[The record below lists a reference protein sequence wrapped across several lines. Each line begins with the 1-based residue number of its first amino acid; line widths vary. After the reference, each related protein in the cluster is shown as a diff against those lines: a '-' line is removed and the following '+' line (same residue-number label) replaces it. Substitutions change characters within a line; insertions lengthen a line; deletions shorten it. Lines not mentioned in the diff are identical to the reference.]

1 MLSEQSRSWF
11 HDEGGILTELRATA
25 ARAAPPTIPGYRD
38 IKELRRGGQ
47 GAVYTA
53 LQNSTNRAV
62 AIKLLLDGAL
72 ASGIARRRFEREV
85 DLAAALRHPNIV
97 SIYDSG
103 VTADG
108 RPYLVMEY
116 IEGRPLDV
124 FVRALREG
132 QTPGETLDL
141 FPSPLRTRTLP
152 TGVSR
157 VIALFTTIA
166 EAVQAAHGRGI
177 IHRDLKPSNIRVT
190 AAGTPVILDFGL
202 AKAITLSSSADP
214 LAPSSRSINQAT
226 LSGSGQFL
234 GSLAWASPEQAAGR
248 LNDIDVRTDVYALG
262 VMLYHA
268 VTGRFPY
275 DVTSGLRTT
284 LEHIEKTEPTKPS
297 SIAPWIDDELETI
310 VLRCLAKESARR
322 YATAADLARDL
333 RSYLAGEA
341 IIAKADSTWYVARK
355 TLRRHRG
362 VFAFIGASLVALA
375 AFSITMLGLYTR
387 ARKAELSAQQ
397 RVGELRSTVAFISE
411 MLSSPDPA
419 NKGRDAKIIDVIEQ
433 AERKLRDEATL
444 TLQTR
449 SQLRATLAG
458 TYMGLGQY
466 DKAEALF
473 AQARADLTSP
483 DTDPN
488 ASPES
493 TTERL
498 RLDARRA
505 FCLSRAGR
513 LDEAES
519 LARQTDQL
527 SANLTDE
534 QRVLIAPGNALGEA
548 LGARGRLDDAIAA
561 FASQLEVCRRV
572 DSPLARTTAIT
583 AAQNMGVMYR
593 QLDKLDESQ
602 KAFEQVLAIQG
613 PQPEATPEAARLLNN
628 MASLL
633 HSRGKLDQAETT
645 YRSAID
651 MMQKVFGPSHDDTLI
666 ARSNLGVLYLDLNRP
681 TEAVT
686 VFRELLEIS
695 EKAYGLKNPVVLT
708 HMNNLGNALERAGE
722 MDEAERITR
731 RCSELRADALGP
743 THPHTMITLGN
754 LSGILMA
761 LNRNDEAI
769 TASRQLLEA
778 QRKVLHEDAFDL
790 VITRNTL
797 GLLLQKIGKPEEALP
812 MFEAAQAS
820 CIKTKGPEHFAVGLF
835 MGNRARCLLAMARF
849 ADAEPLARES
859 YQRLK
864 TNLKP
869 NDKRLK
875 QSRETLSHVLRALNR
890 TDEAETIEREAPS
903 EPDATPPSAQP

>member
-1 MLSEQSRSWF
+1 MLSQQSRSWF
-11 HDEGGILTELRATA
+11 HDEGGILTELRATT
-25 ARAAPPTIPGYRD
+25 ARAAPPSIPGYRD
-38 IKELRRGGQ
+38 IRELRRGGQ
-47 GAVYTA
+47 GAVYAA

-72 ASGIARRRFEREV
+72 ASAVARRRFEREV

-132 QTPGETLDL
+132 QTPAETPDFL
-141 FPSPLRTRTLP
+141 PSAHRTRAMP

-157 VIALFTTIA
+157 VIALFATIA

-190 AAGTPVILDFGL
+190 TAGTPVILDFGL
-202 AKAITLSSSADP
+202 AKAITLSTNTDP
-214 LAPSSRSINQAT
+214 LNPAARSINQAT

-248 LNDIDVRTDVYALG
+248 HNDIDVRTDVYALG

-268 VTGRFPY
+268 LTGRFPY
-275 DVTSGLRTT
+275 DVTSGLRAT
-284 LEHIEKTEPTKPS
+284 LEHIEKTEPMKPS
-297 SIAPWIDDELETI
+297 GIAAWIDDELETI
-310 VLRCLAKESARR
+310 VLRCLAKESTRR

-362 VFAFIGASLVALA
+362 VFIFAGASVVALA

-387 ARKAELSAQQ
+387 ASKAEQIAQQ
-397 RVGELRSTVAFISE
+397 RVDELRSTVAFISE

-458 TYMGLGQY
+458 TYMGLAQY
-466 DKAEALF
+466 DKAESLF
-473 AQARADLTSP
+473 AQASADLATAP
-483 DTDPN
+483 ADPAAN
-488 ASPES
+488 VEL
-493 TTERL
+493 L

-513 LDEAES
+513 LDEAEPI
-519 LARQTDQL
+519 ARKVLQL

-534 QRVLIAPGNALGEA
+534 HIVLIAPGNALGEV
-548 LGARGRLDDAIAA
+548 LSARGRLEEAIAVL
-561 FASQLEVCRRV
+561 ASQLEVCRRV
-572 DSPLARTTAIT
+572 DSPMARTVAIT

-593 QLDKLDESQ
+593 QLDKFDESQ
-602 KAFEQVLAIQG
+602 KALEQALALQG
-613 PQPEATPEAARLLNN
+613 PQPAATPEAARLLNN

-645 YRSAID
+645 YRSAIE
-651 MMQKVFGPSHDDTLI
+651 MMQRVFGPSHDDTLI
-666 ARSNLGVLYLDLNRP
+666 ARSNMGVLYLDLNRP

-686 VFRELLEIS
+686 VFRELLEVS
-695 EKAYGLKNPVVLT
+695 EKVYGLKNAVVLT
-708 HMNNLGNALERAGE
+708 HMNNLGNALERAGQL
-722 MDEAERITR
+722 DEAERVTR
-731 RCSELRADALGP
+731 RCAELRREALGP

-754 LSGILMA
+754 LSGILMV
-761 LNRNDEAI
+761 LNRDEEAI
-769 TASRQLLEA
+769 TASRQLLDA
-778 QRKVLHEDAFDL
+778 QLKVLNEDSFDL

-797 GLLLQKIGKPEEALP
+797 GLLLQKTGKPEEALP
-812 MFEAAQAS
+812 MFEAAQVA
-820 CIKTKGPEHFAVGLF
+820 CIKTKGPDHYAVGLF
-835 MGNRARCLLAMARF
+835 MGNRARCLLAMNRI

-864 TNLKP
+864 ASLKP
-869 NDKRLK
+869 NDKRLS
-875 QSRETLSHVLRALNR
+875 QARTTLAQALRSANKN
-890 TDEAETIEREAPS
+890 DEADAIEREAPS
-903 EPDATPPSAQP
+903 EPDPSQTPAKP

>member
-38 IKELRRGGQ
+38 IRELRRGGQ

-72 ASGIARRRFEREV
+72 ASGVARRRFEREI

-116 IEGRPLDV
+116 IEGRPVDV

-141 FPSPLRTRTLP
+141 FPSGARTRTLP

-157 VIALFTTIA
+157 VIALFATIA
-166 EAVQAAHGRGI
+166 EAIQAAHGRGV

-190 AAGTPVILDFGL
+190 GAGTPVILDFGL
-202 AKAITLSSSADP
+202 AKAITLSTSDDP
-214 LAPSSRSINQAT
+214 LAPASRSINHAT

-268 VTGRFPY
+268 LTGRFPY
-275 DVTSGLRTT
+275 EVTSGLRAT

-297 SIAPWIDDELETI
+297 SVATWIDDELETI
-310 VLRCLAKESARR
+310 VLRCLAKEPARR

-362 VFAFIGASLVALA
+362 VFIFAGASIVALA
-375 AFSITMLGLYTR
+375 AFSVTMLGLYTR
-387 ARKAELSAQQ
+387 ASKAEQSAQQ
-397 RVGELRSTVAFISE
+397 RVDELRSTVTFISE
-411 MLSSPDPA
+411 MLSSPDPG
-419 NKGRDAKIIDVIEQ
+419 NKGRDAKIIDVIDQ

-473 AQARADLTSP
+473 AQAAADLT
-483 DTDPN
+483 DADADP
-488 ASPES
+488 A
-493 TTERL
+493 THVERL
-498 RLDARRA
+498 RLSARRA

-513 LDEAES
+513 LDEAEA

-534 QRVLIAPGNALGEA
+534 QRTLIAPGNALGEA
-548 LGARGRLDDAIAA
+548 LGARGKLEDAIAA

-602 KAFEQVLAIQG
+602 KAFEQALALQG

-633 HSRGKLDQAETT
+633 HSRGKLDQAEQT

-651 MMQKVFGPSHDDTLI
+651 MMQQVFGPSHDDTLI

-681 TEAVT
+681 TEAVP

-708 HMNNLGNALERAGE
+708 HMNNLGNALERAGQ
-722 MDEAERITR
+722 MDEAERVTR
-731 RCSELRADALGP
+731 RCAELRADALGP

-778 QRKVLHEDAFDL
+778 QQKSLNEDSFDL

-797 GLLLQKIGKPEEALP
+797 GLLLQRTGKPDEALP
-812 MFEAAQAS
+812 MFETAQAS
-820 CIKTKGPEHFAVGLF
+820 CIKTKGPEHYAVGLF
-835 MGNRARCLLAMARF
+835 MGNRARCLLALNRF
-849 ADAEPLARES
+849 VDAEPLARES

-864 TNLKP
+864 THLKP

-875 QSRETLSHVLRALNR
+875 QSRETLSQVLRALNKV
-890 TDEAETIEREAPS
+890 DEAETIEREAPN
-903 EPDATPPSAQP
+903 DLAPPQPPAKP

>member
-1 MLSEQSRSWF
+1 MLSQQSRSWF
-11 HDEGGILTELRATA
+11 HDEGGILTELRATT
-25 ARAAPPTIPGYRD
+25 ARAAPPSIPGYRD
-38 IKELRRGGQ
+38 IRELRRGGQ
-47 GAVYTA
+47 GAVYAA

-72 ASGIARRRFEREV
+72 ASAVARRRFEREV

-132 QTPGETLDL
+132 QTPAETPDFL
-141 FPSPLRTRTLP
+141 PSAHHTRTMP

-190 AAGTPVILDFGL
+190 TVGTPVILDFGL
-202 AKAITLSSSADP
+202 AKAITLSTNTDP
-214 LAPSSRSINQAT
+214 LNPAARSINQAT

-248 LNDIDVRTDVYALG
+248 HNDIDVRTDVYALG

-268 VTGRFPY
+268 LTGRFPY
-275 DVTSGLRTT
+275 DVTSGLRAT
-284 LEHIEKTEPTKPS
+284 LEHIEKTEPIKPS
-297 SIAPWIDDELETI
+297 GIAAWIDDELETI
-310 VLRCLAKESARR
+310 VLRCLAKEPTRR

-362 VFAFIGASLVALA
+362 VFIFAGASVVALA

-387 ARKAELSAQQ
+387 ASKAEQIAQQ
-397 RVGELRSTVAFISE
+397 RVDELRSTVAFISE

-458 TYMGLGQY
+458 TYMGLAQY
-466 DKAEALF
+466 DKAESLF
-473 AQARADLTSP
+473 AQASADLATAP
-483 DTDPN
+483 ADPAAN
-488 ASPES
+488 VEL
-493 TTERL
+493 L

-513 LDEAES
+513 LDEAEPI
-519 LARQTDQL
+519 ARKVLQL

-534 QRVLIAPGNALGEA
+534 HIVLIAPGNALGEV
-548 LGARGRLDDAIAA
+548 LSARGRLEEAIAVL
-561 FASQLEVCRRV
+561 ASQLEVCRRV
-572 DSPLARTTAIT
+572 DSPMARTVAIT

-593 QLDKLDESQ
+593 QLDKFDESQ
-602 KAFEQVLAIQG
+602 KALEQALALQG
-613 PQPEATPEAARLLNN
+613 PQPAATPEAARLLNN

-645 YRSAID
+645 YRSAIE

-666 ARSNLGVLYLDLNRP
+666 ARSNMGVLYLDLNRP

-686 VFRELLEIS
+686 VFRELLEVS
-695 EKAYGLKNPVVLT
+695 EKVYGLKNAVVLT
-708 HMNNLGNALERAGE
+708 HMNNLGNALERAGQL
-722 MDEAERITR
+722 DEAERVTR
-731 RCSELRADALGP
+731 RCAELRVEALGP

-754 LSGILMA
+754 LSGILMV
-761 LNRNDEAI
+761 LNRDEEAI
-769 TASRQLLEA
+769 TASRQLLDA
-778 QRKVLHEDAFDL
+778 QLKVLNEDSFDL

-797 GLLLQKIGKPEEALP
+797 GLLLQKTGKPEEALP
-812 MFEAAQAS
+812 MFEAAQVA
-820 CIKTKGPEHFAVGLF
+820 CIKTKGPDHYAVGLF
-835 MGNRARCLLAMARF
+835 MGNRARCLLAMNRI

-864 TNLKP
+864 ASLKP
-869 NDKRLK
+869 NDKRLS
-875 QSRETLSHVLRALNR
+875 QARTTLAQALRAANKSV
-890 TDEAETIEREAPS
+890 EADAIEREAPS
-903 EPDATPPSAQP
+903 EPAPSQTPAKP

>member
-1 MLSEQSRSWF
+1 MLSQQSRSWF
-11 HDEGGILTELRATA
+11 HDEGGILTELRATT
-25 ARAAPPTIPGYRD
+25 ARAAPPSIPGYRD
-38 IKELRRGGQ
+38 IRELRRGGQ
-47 GAVYTA
+47 GAVYAA

-72 ASGIARRRFEREV
+72 ASAVARRRFEREV

-132 QTPGETLDL
+132 QTPAETPDFL
-141 FPSPLRTRTLP
+141 PSAHRTRTMP

-190 AAGTPVILDFGL
+190 TVGTPVILDFGL
-202 AKAITLSSSADP
+202 AKAITLSTNTDP
-214 LAPSSRSINQAT
+214 LNPAARSINQAT

-248 LNDIDVRTDVYALG
+248 HNDIDVRTDVYALG

-268 VTGRFPY
+268 LTGRFPY
-275 DVTSGLRTT
+275 DVTSGLRAT
-284 LEHIEKTEPTKPS
+284 LEHIEKTEPIKPS
-297 SIAPWIDDELETI
+297 GIAAWIDDELETI
-310 VLRCLAKESARR
+310 VLRCLAKEPTRR

-362 VFAFIGASLVALA
+362 VFIFAGASVVALA

-387 ARKAELSAQQ
+387 ASKAEQIAQQ
-397 RVGELRSTVAFISE
+397 RVDELRSTVAFISE

-458 TYMGLGQY
+458 TYMGLAQY
-466 DKAEALF
+466 DKAESLF
-473 AQARADLTSP
+473 AQASADLATAP
-483 DTDPN
+483 ADPAAN
-488 ASPES
+488 VEL
-493 TTERL
+493 L
-498 RLDARRA
+498 RLDARRV

-513 LDEAES
+513 LDEAEPI
-519 LARQTDQL
+519 ARKVLQL

-534 QRVLIAPGNALGEA
+534 HIVLIAPGNALGEV
-548 LGARGRLDDAIAA
+548 LSARGRLEEAIAVL
-561 FASQLEVCRRV
+561 ASQLEVCRRV
-572 DSPLARTTAIT
+572 DSPMARTVAIT

-593 QLDKLDESQ
+593 QLDKFDESQ
-602 KAFEQVLAIQG
+602 KALEQALALQG
-613 PQPEATPEAARLLNN
+613 PQPAATPEAARLLNN

-645 YRSAID
+645 YRSAIE

-666 ARSNLGVLYLDLNRP
+666 ARSNMGVLYLDLNRP

-686 VFRELLEIS
+686 VFRELLEVS
-695 EKAYGLKNPVVLT
+695 EKVYGLKNAVVLT
-708 HMNNLGNALERAGE
+708 HMNNLGNALERAGQL
-722 MDEAERITR
+722 DEAERVTR
-731 RCSELRADALGP
+731 RCAELRREALGP

-754 LSGILMA
+754 LSGILMV
-761 LNRNDEAI
+761 LNRDEEAI
-769 TASRQLLEA
+769 TASRQLLDA
-778 QRKVLHEDAFDL
+778 QLKVLNEDSFDL

-797 GLLLQKIGKPEEALP
+797 GLLLQKTGKPEEALP
-812 MFEAAQAS
+812 MFEAAQVA
-820 CIKTKGPEHFAVGLF
+820 CIKTKGPDHYAVGLF
-835 MGNRARCLLAMARF
+835 MGNRARCLLAMNRI

-864 TNLKP
+864 ASLKP
-869 NDKRLK
+869 NDKRLS
-875 QSRETLSHVLRALNR
+875 QARTTLAQALRAANKSV
-890 TDEAETIEREAPS
+890 EADAIEREAPS
-903 EPDATPPSAQP
+903 EPAPSQTPAKP

>member
-25 ARAAPPTIPGYRD
+25 ARTAPPTIPGYRD
-38 IKELRRGGQ
+38 IRELRRGGQ

-72 ASGIARRRFEREV
+72 ASGVARRRFEREI

-103 VTADG
+103 ITADA

-116 IEGRPLDV
+116 IEGRPVDV

-132 QTPGETLDL
+132 QTPGETLSL
-141 FPSPLRTRTLP
+141 FPDRAGSRSLP

-157 VIALFTTIA
+157 VIALFITIA
-166 EAVQAAHGRGI
+166 EAIQAAHGRGV

-190 AAGTPVILDFGL
+190 PAGTPVILDFGL
-202 AKAITLSSSADP
+202 AKAITNSSTIDP
-214 LAPSSRSINQAT
+214 LAPASRSINQAT
-226 LSGSGQFL
+226 ISGSGQFL

-248 LNDIDVRTDVYALG
+248 LNDIDVRTDIYALG

-268 VTGRFPY
+268 LTGRFPY
-275 DVTSGLRTT
+275 DVTSGLRAT

-297 SIAPWIDDELETI
+297 SIAAWIDDELETI
-310 VLRCLAKESARR
+310 VLRCLAKEPARR

-341 IIAKADSTWYVARK
+341 IIAKADSTWYIARK

-362 VFAFIGASLVALA
+362 LFIFAGASIVALA

-387 ARKAELSAQQ
+387 ASKAEQSAQQ
-397 RVGELRSTVAFISE
+397 RVDELRSTVSFISE

-419 NKGRDAKIIDVIEQ
+419 NKGRDAKIIDVIDQ
-433 AERKLRDEATL
+433 AERKLRNESTL

-473 AQARADLTSP
+473 AQAAADLP
-483 DTDPN
+483 DADVDPAAN
-488 ASPES
+488 I
-493 TTERL
+493 ERL
-498 RLDARRA
+498 RLSARRA

-513 LDEAES
+513 LDEAET

-534 QRVLIAPGNALGEA
+534 QRAIIAPGNALGEA
-548 LGARGRLDDAIAA
+548 LGARGKLEDAIAA

-602 KAFEQVLAIQG
+602 KAFEQALALQG

-651 MMQKVFGPSHDDTLI
+651 MMQQVFGPSHDDTLI
-666 ARSNLGVLYLDLNRP
+666 ARSNLGVLYLNRP
-681 TEAVT
+681 SEAVP
-686 VFRELLEIS
+686 VFRELLQIS

-722 MDEAERITR
+722 MDEAERVTR
-731 RCSELRADALGP
+731 RCAELRAEVLGP

-778 QRKVLHEDAFDL
+778 QRKVLNEDAFDL

-797 GLLLQKIGKPEEALP
+797 GLLLQKTGKPEEALP

-820 CIKTKGPEHFAVGLF
+820 CIKTKGPDHFAVGLF
-835 MGNRARCLLAMARF
+835 MGNRARCLLAMNRF
-849 ADAEPLARES
+849 DEAEPLARES

-869 NDKRLK
+869 SDKRLT
-875 QSRETLSHVLRALNR
+875 QARATLSQALRALNKN
-890 TDEAETIEREAPS
+890 DEADAIEREAPS
-903 EPDATPPSAQP
+903 EPAPPQPAANP